1 MLSPVGA
8 TSWLEEEGVPD
19 ASVSDVKERR
29 EEPRREKKPLR
40 EGESESVRGMEK
52 TSPVP

>member
-8 TSWLEEEGVPD
+8 ISWLEGEGVPD

-29 EEPRREKKPLR
+29 EEPRREKKPPR
-40 EGESESVRGMEK
+40 EWESKSVQGMEE